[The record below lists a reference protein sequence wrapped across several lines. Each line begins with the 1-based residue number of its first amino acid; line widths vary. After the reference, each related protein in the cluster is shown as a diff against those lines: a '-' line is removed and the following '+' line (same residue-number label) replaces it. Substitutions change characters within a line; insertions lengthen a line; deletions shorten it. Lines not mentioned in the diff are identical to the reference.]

1 MFIVRRELP
10 LDLWSVGFSGHSD
23 VHSRELPLDLWTV
36 GFQVIQMFIV
46 SRELPLDVWTVGF
59 QVIQM
64 FIVENCPLMCGQLD
78 FRSFRCS

>member
-36 GFQVIQMFIV
+36 GF
-46 SRELPLDVWTVGF
+46 SGHSDVRGSV
-59 QVIQM
+59 
-64 FIVENCPLMCGQLD
+64 L
-78 FRSFRCS
+78 